1 MKMKAL
7 IAAVVLSISTITA
20 SASVYKLPTTT
31 IDGKEYY
38 YHEVKA
44 KETLYSLS
52 HKLGMSQDEMKK
64 YNPSLAEGLKVGAK
78 LYFPVDELGG
88 GDVQIIHKVEKGET
102 VYGISK
108 QYHITIEQ
116 LLQLNPSAQDG
127 IKVGDELK
135 IKKMV
140 DL

>member
-88 GDVQIIHKVEKGET
+88 GDVQIIHKLH
-102 VYGISK
+102 IQH
-108 QYHITIEQ
+108 QYIA
-116 LLQLNPSAQDG
+116 L
-127 IKVGDELK
+127 
-135 IKKMV
+135 
-140 DL
+140 

>member
-1 MKMKAL
+1 MKAL

-52 HKLGMSQDEMKK
+52 HKLGM
-64 YNPSLAEGLKVGAK
+64 
-78 LYFPVDELGG
+78 
-88 GDVQIIHKVEKGET
+88 
-102 VYGISK
+102 
-108 QYHITIEQ
+108 
-116 LLQLNPSAQDG
+116 
-127 IKVGDELK
+127 
-135 IKKMV
+135 
-140 DL
+140 

>member
-1 MKMKAL
+1 MKAL

-78 LYFPVDELGG
+78 LHLSNKKTPIF
-88 GDVQIIHKVEKGET
+88 IAFFSNN
-102 VYGISK
+102 ISFR
-108 QYHITIEQ
+108 
-116 LLQLNPSAQDG
+116 
-127 IKVGDELK
+127 
-135 IKKMV
+135 
-140 DL
+140 